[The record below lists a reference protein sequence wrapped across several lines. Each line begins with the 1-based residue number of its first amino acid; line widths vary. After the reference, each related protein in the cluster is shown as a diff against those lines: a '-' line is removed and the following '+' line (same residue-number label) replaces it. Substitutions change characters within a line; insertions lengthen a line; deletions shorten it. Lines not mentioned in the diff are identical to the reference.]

1 MLTLDEPCPFLVLK
15 QDSSQ
20 LFGEP
25 TICSLNPQF
34 LLVLTEFLGCVPLN
48 PQPKYPKSAK
58 TSLRGTT
65 EPFQHDME
73 RRTKIL
79 LMMMMMMMMMIII
92 ITDITDITELALLV
106 INY

>member
-1 MLTLDEPCPFLVLK
+1 MSHVLFWLVLK

-25 TICSLNPQF
+25 TICSLNPQ
-34 LLVLTEFLGCVPLN
+34 
-48 PQPKYPKSAK
+48 PKSAK

-65 EPFQHDME
+65 EPFQHME
-73 RRTKIL
+73 RRAKIL
-79 LMMMMMMMMMIII
+79 LMMMMMMMMMMVMMMMMIII
-92 ITDITDITELALLV
+92 IITDITELALLV